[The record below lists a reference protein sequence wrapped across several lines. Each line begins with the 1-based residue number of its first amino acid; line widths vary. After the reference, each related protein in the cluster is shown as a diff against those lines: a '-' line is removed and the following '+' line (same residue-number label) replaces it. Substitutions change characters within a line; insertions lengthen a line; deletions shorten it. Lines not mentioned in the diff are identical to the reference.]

1 MVLVLHGRHP
11 KMRPAVNRIGWHGV
25 QQGSLVEMELVAPC
39 HFHRG
44 QSWAADTDE
53 TSDGGRTHVFAL
65 EQVQLLQPQPS
76 FRTGRPRRSTTA
88 GGGGTGP
95 IDAVIPVAVSAAVSA
110 AIPAG
115 VGTGTLA
122 VPPHSFQHGCLFQR
136 QHVQFATRIQ
146 QQNNALV

>member
-1 MVLVLHGRHP
+1 MLFEKEILHLVLVLHGRHP

-25 QQGSLVEMELVAPC
+25 QQGSLVEMELVAPS

-53 TSDGGRTHVFAL
+53 TSDGGRTHVFAI
-65 EQVQLLQPQPS
+65 EQVQLLQPQPP

-95 IDAVIPVAVSAAVSA
+95 IDALIPAAVSAAVSA

-122 VPPHSFQHGCLFQR
+122 VPPHSFQHGCSFQR
-136 QHVQFATRIQ
+136 QHV
-146 QQNNALV
+146 